1 MIFFCSGRRKR
12 SLLRAATS
20 TRAAATVIE
29 AATATAIVT
38 TITPTNGSAKRA
50 VRRAS
55 TSRRRNLAA
64 KPVDGPHERVE
75 NIWLSPGIF
84 SNSELFLPKLNSFW
98 QSFHLSS
105 FFRCPS
111 TILTR
116 YNFELACRD
125 QLELEQPRGK
135 DFVESNISKA
145 FYDPSSL
152 SRLRGN
158 RASTVQIWTLLI
170 PFRFF
175 EHSPEKRILVSA
187 VEKNLIWSLSQC
199 VKRNKV

>member
-84 SNSELFLPKLNSFW
+84 SNSNYFCQNWTHSDKVFIWAVFSDVRQPFWLDTISNWLVGTNLNLNS
-98 QSFHLSS
+98 
-105 FFRCPS
+105 PVAK
-111 TILTR
+111 ILWNPTSR
-116 YNFELACRD
+116 KHFMTL
-125 QLELEQPRGK
+125 P
-135 DFVESNISKA
+135 
-145 FYDPSSL
+145 L